1 MLTFHTNQVTVINSS
16 VTCNQVLVSNVLTGA
31 TLNVFNFQS
40 QAKKSINV
48 NTSVYTQ

>member
-16 VTCNQVLVSNVLTGA
+16 ATCNQVLVSNVLTGA

-48 NTSVYTQ
+48 NTSVYP